1 MSGNIDAGQHGEQGT
16 SSDGSGMKS
25 VLVAEASPTRRR
37 ALAML
42 LGQRGWDVIA
52 PASAQDSHRVL
63 SQAQNRA
70 VPIEAV
76 VLGWPEKLEAADR
89 DLRQLLHEERWQ
101 HVPVV
106 LLTDVGSDAI
116 AQWRM
121 SRLRT
126 SLLMWSEYTQVGQQ
140 IEHAG
145 TQQLLPAVPPEPPR
159 GPQRVLLVDDS
170 PTVLTA
176 FTRLMQRHGYQVETA
191 SSAEEGL
198 KLALSRPF
206 DIAIV
211 DYFMPGRNG
220 TALIAA
226 LRRHPQTRHILAAII
241 TGTYSDEVIVE
252 SLASGAVE
260 CLFKSETRDLFL
272 ARLASLARTVHD
284 RKAIDAERRRLE
296 GILAAVGDGVFGVEA
311 DGTILFVNPAA
322 VQILGYPDA
331 SLLIGKQA
339 AEAIHPGASGEW
351 NPELPGELSL
361 SYRNGEILPHWQSVF
376 WTASRLPIPVEGTV
390 YPLHVDGTRRGSVVA
405 FRDVSAQRK
414 LEEQLR
420 WQAEHDSLTQ
430 LHNRAWFERQ
440 LDLELQRL
448 RQNHETAALLFVD
461 LDRFKYINDTAGHG
475 AGDELLIEVS
485 KRIRSQLRTGDQI
498 ARMGGDEYAIL
509 LRNVPAED
517 IAPLADSIRTAISNA
532 PFTHAG
538 KAYRITLSIGAT
550 ALDRLTTSPETAMA
564 QADLAC
570 YQSKNA
576 GRARC
581 HVYNP
586 ERDDLATMTEELGW
600 STRLQDALLQDRFEL
615 VFQPI
620 VPLRGI
626 ENETGQHPPS
636 ELWQR
641 QFLRNPDEPMIF
653 EALLRLHGTDGDL
666 ILPSVFLPAAERF
679 GLMADIDR
687 WVIRRAIGALHEVRN
702 YHRMLSLTINLS
714 ADSLADDSLVDF
726 VTDCLVLHNVDPA
739 ALIFEI
745 TESRT
750 LEDIVG
756 VRALLKRLRMLGCHI
771 AIDDFGTGFSTF
783 AYLRQLDADF
793 LKIDGSIVQG
803 LPDDPLDR
811 TVIAALASIAET
823 TGKRTVAEW
832 VENLETLHVLH
843 ECGVDFAQGFA
854 IGYPR
859 LQLLA
864 QGPATARITGQLP
877 AVPAAPTARP
887 AGTPAVAA
895 QAGPDSVDLPV
906 TDNVIRL
913 DAARGG

>member
-1 MSGNIDAGQHGEQGT
+1 
-16 SSDGSGMKS
+16 MKS

-37 ALAML
+37 ALAAL
-42 LGQRGWDVIA
+42 LRQHGWDAIA
-52 PASAQDSHRVL
+52 PESTQACCEVL
-63 SQAQNRA
+63 ANAGNRGLR
-70 VPIEAV
+70 IEAV
-76 VLGWPEKLEAADR
+76 VLGWPEKLERCDH
-89 DLRQLLHEERWQ
+89 DLRELLHAEHLQ

-106 LLTDVGSDAI
+106 VFADLGTDAI

-121 SRLRT
+121 TRPRT
-126 SLLMWSEYTQVGQQ
+126 SLLMWSEYTQVARQIEQAGVQQ
-140 IEHAG
+140 I
-145 TQQLLPAVPPEPPR
+145 LPAPPPPR
-159 GPQRVLLVDDS
+159 PQSAQRVLLVDDS
-170 PTVLTA
+170 PTVRTA
-176 FTRLMQRHGYQVETA
+176 FKRLMLRHGYEVETA
-191 SSAEEGL
+191 DSADSGL

-211 DYFMPGRNG
+211 DYFMPGQNG

-226 LRRHPQTRHILAAII
+226 LRRYPQTRHILAAII

-260 CLFKSETRDLFL
+260 CLFKSETKDLFV
-272 ARLASLARTVHD
+272 ARLASLARTVSD

-322 VQILGYPDA
+322 VQILGYQDA
-331 SLLIGKQA
+331 RLLIGRQA
-339 AEAIHPGASGEW
+339 GEAIHPGPNGEW
-351 NPELPGELSL
+351 NPDDPGQLTHA
-361 SYRNGEILPHWQSVF
+361 YRNGEVLPHWQSVF

-390 YPLHVDGTRRGSVVA
+390 YPLHVDGARRGSVVA

-448 RQNHETAALLFVD
+448 RQNNEAGALLFVD

-475 AGDELLIEVS
+475 AGDELLVEVS
-485 KRIRSQLRTGDQI
+485 RRIRSQLRPGDQI

-517 IAPLADSIRTAISNA
+517 IGTLADSIRTAISNA
-532 PFTHAG
+532 PFSHGG

-550 ALDRLTTSPETAMA
+550 AIDRTTPSPEAAMA

-576 GRARC
+576 GRARS

-600 STRLQDALLQDRFEL
+600 SSRLQDALVQDRFEL

-626 ENETGQHPPS
+626 ENETGEQPAA

-653 EALLRLHGTDGDL
+653 EALLRLRGNEGDL
-666 ILPSVFLPAAERF
+666 IQPSVFLPAAERF

-687 WVIRRAIGALHEVRN
+687 WAISRAIGALQETRD
-702 YHRMLSLTINLS
+702 YHRPLSLTINLS
-714 ADSLADDSLVDF
+714 AESLADDSLVDF
-726 VTDCLVLHNVDPA
+726 VTDCLVRHNVDPG

-756 VRALLKRLRMLGCHI
+756 VRALLTRLRLLGCHI

-793 LKIDGSIVQG
+793 LKIDGSIVRG
-803 LPDDPLDR
+803 LPDDGLDR
-811 TVIAALASIAET
+811 TVIAALASIAEI

-832 VENLETLHVLH
+832 VENIETLHVLH

-854 IGYPR
+854 IGHPR
-859 LQLLA
+859 LQLLPRA
-864 QGPATARITGQLP
+864 AKRLRAPAAKAAAPRSAP
-877 AVPAAPTARP
+877 AVPDAIAA
-887 AGTPAVAA
+887 
-895 QAGPDSVDLPV
+895 
-906 TDNVIRL
+906 DNVTPL
-913 DAARGG
+913 NPAAARR

>member
-1 MSGNIDAGQHGEQGT
+1 
-16 SSDGSGMKS
+16 MKS

-37 ALAML
+37 ALAAL
-42 LGQRGWDVIA
+42 LGQRGWESIT
-52 PASAQDSHRVL
+52 PASTQDCREVL
-63 SQAQNRA
+63 EHAANRGLQ
-70 VPIEAV
+70 IEAV
-76 VLGWPEKLEAADR
+76 VLGWPEKLERSDH
-89 DLRQLLHEERWQ
+89 DLLELLHAEHLQ
-101 HVPVV
+101 HIPVV
-106 LLTDVGSDAI
+106 VFSDLGTDTI

-121 SRLRT
+121 TRPRT
-126 SLLMWSEYTQVGQQ
+126 SLLMWSEYAQVARQ
-140 IEHAG
+140 IEQAG
-145 TQQLLPAVPPEPPR
+145 VQQVLPAPPAPHPQSV
-159 GPQRVLLVDDS
+159 QRVLLVDDS
-170 PTVLTA
+170 PTVRTA
-176 FTRLMQRHGYQVETA
+176 FKRLMQKHGYDVETA
-191 SSAEEGL
+191 DSASSGL

-211 DYFMPGRNG
+211 DYFMPGQNG

-226 LRRHPQTRHILAAII
+226 LRRHPQTRHILSAII

-260 CLFKSETRDLFL
+260 CLFKSETKDLFV

-311 DGTILFVNPAA
+311 DGTIAFVNPAA
-322 VQILGYPDA
+322 VQILGYQDTR
-331 SLLIGKQA
+331 LLIGRQA
-339 AEAIHPGASGEW
+339 GEVIHPGSSGEW
-351 NPELPGELSL
+351 NPDEPGQLTL
-361 SYRNGEILPHWQSVF
+361 AYRNGEILPQWQSVF

-448 RQNHETAALLFVD
+448 RRSDEVGALLFVD

-485 KRIRSQLRTGDQI
+485 RRIQSQLRPGDQI

-509 LRNVPAED
+509 LRNVPAEN
-517 IAPLADSIRTAISNA
+517 IAALADSIRTAISNA
-532 PFTHAG
+532 PFSHAG
-538 KAYRITLSIGAT
+538 KTYRITLSIGAT
-550 ALDRLTTSPETAMA
+550 AINRTTASPEAAMA

-570 YQSKNA
+570 YQSKNG

-600 STRLQDALLQDRFEL
+600 SSRLQDALVQDRFEL
-615 VFQPI
+615 VYQPI

-626 ENETGQHPPS
+626 ENETGEQPPA

-653 EALLRLHGTDGDL
+653 EALLRLRGSEGDL
-666 ILPSVFLPAAERF
+666 IPPSVFLPAAERF

-687 WVIRRAIGALHEVRN
+687 WVIARAIWALQETRG
-702 YHRMLSLTINLS
+702 YHRPLALTINLS
-714 ADSLADDSLVDF
+714 AESLADDSLVDF
-726 VTDCLVLHNVDPA
+726 VTDCLVRHNVDPD

-750 LEDIVG
+750 LEDIIG
-756 VRALLKRLRMLGCHI
+756 VRALLTRLRLLGCHI

-803 LPDDPLDR
+803 LPDDSLDR
-811 TVIAALASIAET
+811 TVIAALASIAEI

-832 VENLETLHVLH
+832 VENIETLHVLH
-843 ECGVDFAQGFA
+843 ECGVDYAQGFA
-854 IGYPR
+854 IGHPR
-859 LQLLA
+859 LQLLPRA
-864 QGPATARITGQLP
+864 TRSVHTSQAKSAVADATPAI
-877 AVPAAPTARP
+877 PAAP
-887 AGTPAVAA
+887 V
-895 QAGPDSVDLPV
+895 L
-906 TDNVIRL
+906 DNVVPL
-913 DAARGG
+913 QARR

>member
-1 MSGNIDAGQHGEQGT
+1 
-16 SSDGSGMKS
+16 MKS

-37 ALAML
+37 ALAAL
-42 LGQRGWDVIA
+42 LGQRGWDAIA
-52 PASAQDSHRVL
+52 PSSAQDCLDVL
-63 SQAQNRA
+63 THAGNRG
-70 VPIEAV
+70 VQIDAV
-76 VLGWPEKLEAADR
+76 VLGWPEKLERSDQ
-89 DLRQLLHEERWQ
+89 DLREMLHAEHLQ
-101 HVPVV
+101 HAPVV
-106 LLTDVGSDAI
+106 VFADVGTDAI

-121 SRLRT
+121 ARPRT
-126 SLLMWSEYTQVGQQ
+126 SLLMWSEYAQVARQIEQASTQQ
-140 IEHAG
+140 I
-145 TQQLLPAVPPEPPR
+145 LPTPPR
-159 GPQRVLLVDDS
+159 SRPQSAQRVLLVDDS
-170 PTVLTA
+170 PTVRTA
-176 FTRLMQRHGYQVETA
+176 FLRLMQKHGYEVETA
-191 SSAEEGL
+191 ESADAGL

-211 DYFMPGRNG
+211 DYFMPGQNG

-226 LRRHPQTRHILAAII
+226 LRRYPQTRHILSAII

-260 CLFKSETRDLFL
+260 CLFKSETKDLFI

-322 VQILGYPDA
+322 VQILGYQDA
-331 SLLIGKQA
+331 RLLIGRQA
-339 AEAIHPGASGEW
+339 GEAIHPDPNGEW
-351 NPELPGELSL
+351 NPDAPGQLCL
-361 SYRNGEILPHWQSVF
+361 SYRNGEVLPQWQSVF
-376 WTASRLPIPVEGTV
+376 WTSSRLPIPVEGTV
-390 YPLHVDGTRRGSVVA
+390 YPLHVDGARRGSVVA

-420 WQAEHDSLTQ
+420 WQAEHDSLTE

-448 RQNHETAALLFVD
+448 RQNNEHGALLFVD
-461 LDRFKYINDTAGHG
+461 LDRFKYINDTAGHS

-485 KRIRSQLRTGDQI
+485 KRIRSQLRPGDQI

-517 IAPLADSIRTAISNA
+517 IGTLADSIRTAISNA
-532 PFTHAG
+532 PFSHGG

-550 ALDRLTTSPETAMA
+550 AIDRLTASPEAAMA

-600 STRLQDALLQDRFEL
+600 SSRLQDALVQDRFEL
-615 VFQPI
+615 VYQPI

-626 ENETGQHPPS
+626 ENETGEQPAT

-653 EALLRLHGTDGDL
+653 EALLRLRGSEGDL
-666 ILPSVFLPAAERF
+666 IPPSMFLPAAERF
-679 GLMADIDR
+679 GLMAEIDR
-687 WVIRRAIGALHEVRN
+687 WVIARAIRALQETRD
-702 YHRMLSLTINLS
+702 YHRPLSLTLNLS
-714 ADSLADDSLVDF
+714 AESLADDSLVDF
-726 VTDCLVLHNVDPA
+726 VTDCLVRHNVDPG

-756 VRALLKRLRMLGCHI
+756 VQALLKRLRMLGCHI

-803 LPDDPLDR
+803 LPNDPLDR

-832 VENLETLHVLH
+832 AESFETLLVLH

-854 IGYPR
+854 IGHPR
-859 LQLLA
+859 LQLLPRSSKRLHA
-864 QGPATARITGQLP
+864 PVSNPAP
-877 AVPAAPTARP
+877 PK
-887 AGTPAVAA
+887 AVA
-895 QAGPDSVDLPV
+895 VKPV
-906 TDNVIRL
+906 APLSDNVTHL
-913 DAARGG
+913 DIASRR